1 MGKIKEK
8 IKLAMFRFVVKLIIK
23 IYSIRKY
30 FSLNDV
36 YEDIIIA
43 IISLTMLVAVLTKQ
57 SDVAYV
63 LAGLLGGYL
72 TKGHIEYRK
81 HKRKEKRG
89 FELPQKRKEG

>member
-1 MGKIKEK
+1 
-8 IKLAMFRFVVKLIIK
+8 MFRFILKLIIK

-43 IISLTMLVAVLTKQ
+43 IISLAMLMAVLTKQ

-63 LAGLLGGYL
+63 LAGVLSGYL

-81 HKRKEKRG
+81 LKRREKRV
-89 FELPQKRKEG
+89 FELSKKREEKE